1 MVDLKETPSQTAGPY
16 VHIGLATEA
25 AGFSAFAPFGAD
37 IAGPDAAGERIR
49 IEGVILDGKGAP
61 MTDALL
67 EIWQADA
74 QGRYS
79 DTQDDT
85 GNNTGFTGFGRAVPD
100 FETGQFAFDTIKP
113 GATDGAPC
121 LHLWLVARGINL
133 GLHTRMY
140 FDDEPDANATDP
152 VLNALDP
159 ARRPTLIA
167 TRNGNAYRFDIRVQ
181 GDNETVFFDV

>member
-1 MVDLKETPSQTAGPY
+1 MAHLKETPSQTAGPY

-25 AGFSAFAPFGAD
+25 AGFSAFAPYGAD
-37 IAGPDAAGERIR
+37 IAGPDATGARIR
-49 IEGVILDGKGAP
+49 VEGTILDGEGTP

-74 QGRYS
+74 QGRHGKPS
-79 DTQDDT
+79 D
-85 GNNTGFTGFGRAVPD
+85 NTGFSGFGRAVPD
-100 FETGQFAFDTIKP
+100 FETGLFSFDTIKP
-113 GATDGAPC
+113 GATEGAPC

-140 FDDEPDANATDP
+140 FEDEADANATDP
-152 VLNALDP
+152 VLGALDP
-159 ARRPTLIA
+159 ARRTTLIA
-167 TRNGNAYRFDIRVQ
+167 RRDGDTYRFDIRVQ